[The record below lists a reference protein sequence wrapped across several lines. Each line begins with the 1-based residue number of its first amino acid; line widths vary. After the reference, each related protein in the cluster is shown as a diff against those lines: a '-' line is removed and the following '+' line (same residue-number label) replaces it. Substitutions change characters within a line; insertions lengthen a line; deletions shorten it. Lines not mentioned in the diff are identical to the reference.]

1 MSKLHDLCSFRIG
14 VGHISRIDNRVISGC
29 ITRTP
34 SYMKGI
40 GVKIMKVEIM
50 RAPLITPVDAN
61 KTIGIRHLELTAK
74 RQVADEALL

>member
-1 MSKLHDLCSFRIG
+1 
-14 VGHISRIDNRVISGC
+14 
-29 ITRTP
+29 
-34 SYMKGI
+34 MKGI